1 MLSTWHTSL
10 EDETSQLHQDI
21 SRVLFTQ
28 AEIQQRI
35 GELGRQISSDYADL
49 NPLFVGVLKGVVFFM
64 SDLMRAITI
73 PAHMDFMAIS
83 RYAPQEQLHGQAKG
97 SVRLI
102 KDLEETV
109 DGQHVIFVE
118 DVIDTGL
125 TLNYLLRILKT
136 RSPASL
142 EVCALFDKKEHR
154 LVNTPIKYI
163 GFDLPSRF
171 VVGYGLDYR
180 EGYRHLPFVGE
191 LRPELLNLA

>member
-1 MLSTWHTSL
+1 MQASSFPSPRN
-10 EDETSQLHQDI
+10 ETNGLMRDI

-28 AEIQQRI
+28 EQIQQRV

-49 NPLFVGVLKGVVFFM
+49 NPLFVGVLKGVVFFI

-73 PAHMDFMAIS
+73 PARMDFMAIS
-83 RYAPQEQLHGQAKG
+83 RYAPLGGAKG
-97 SVRLI
+97 PVRLL

-109 DGQHVIFVE
+109 AGQHVIFVE
-118 DVIDTGL
+118 DIIDTGL
-125 TLNYLLRILKT
+125 TLNYLLRILNT

-154 LVNTPIKYI
+154 LVNTPVRYR

>member
-1 MLSTWHTSL
+1 MQSTWHAPL
-10 EDETSQLHQDI
+10 GDESNQLHRDI
-21 SRVLFTQ
+21 NRVLFTQ
-28 AEIQQRI
+28 EQIQQRV
-35 GELGRQISSDYADL
+35 GELGRQISSDYAGL

-73 PAHMDFMAIS
+73 PARMDFMAIS
-83 RYAPQEQLHGQAKG
+83 RYAPHGQAKG
-97 SVRLI
+97 PVRLI

-109 DGQHVIFVE
+109 DAQHVIFVE

-154 LVNTPIKYI
+154 LVNTPVRYL

-191 LRPELLNLA
+191 LRPDLLNLA

>member
-1 MLSTWHTSL
+1 MQASSFP
-10 EDETSQLHQDI
+10 SQSNESNGLTRDI

-28 AEIQQRI
+28 EEIQQRI
-35 GELGRQISSDYADL
+35 GELGRQISSDYAGL

-73 PAHMDFMAIS
+73 PARMDFMAIS
-83 RYAPQEQLHGQAKG
+83 RYAPHGQAKG
-97 SVRLI
+97 PVRLI

-109 DGQHVIFVE
+109 AGQHVIFVE
-118 DVIDTGL
+118 DIIDTGL

-154 LVNTPIKYI
+154 LVETPVRYR

>member
-1 MLSTWHTSL
+1 MQASSFQSPHNEANGLMR
-10 EDETSQLHQDI
+10 DI

-28 AEIQQRI
+28 EEIQQRV
-35 GELGRQISSDYADL
+35 GEMGRQISSDYADL
-49 NPLFVGVLKGVVFFM
+49 NPIFVGVLKGVVFFM

-73 PAHMDFMAIS
+73 PARMDFMAIS
-83 RYAPQEQLHGQAKG
+83 RYAPHGQAKG
-97 SVRLI
+97 PVRLI

-118 DVIDTGL
+118 DIIDTGL

-154 LVNTPIKYI
+154 LVNTPVRYR

>member
-1 MLSTWHTSL
+1 MQATWHLPSG
-10 EDETSQLHQDI
+10 DEPNQLHRDI

-28 AEIQQRI
+28 EEIEQRV
-35 GELGRQISSDYADL
+35 GELGRQISSDYAGL

-73 PAHMDFMAIS
+73 RARMDFMAIS
-83 RYAPQEQLHGQAKG
+83 RYAPHGQAKG
-97 SVRLI
+97 PVRLI
-102 KDLEETV
+102 KDLEEPV

-118 DVIDTGL
+118 DIIDTGL

-142 EVCALFDKKEHR
+142 EVCALFDKREHR
-154 LVNTPIKYI
+154 LVNTPVRYR

-191 LRPELLNLA
+191 LRPEVLNLA

>member
-1 MLSTWHTSL
+1 MQATGHLPSG
-10 EDETSQLHQDI
+10 DESNQLQRDI
-21 SRVLFTQ
+21 SRVLFTSE
-28 AEIQQRI
+28 EIQQRV
-35 GELGRQISSDYADL
+35 GELGSQISSDYAGL

-73 PAHMDFMAIS
+73 PARMDFMAIS
-83 RYAPQEQLHGQAKG
+83 RYAPHGQAKG
-97 SVRLI
+97 PVRLI

-109 DGQHVIFVE
+109 DGQHLIFVE
-118 DVIDTGL
+118 DIIDTGL

-142 EVCALFDKKEHR
+142 EVCALFDKTDYR
-154 LVNTPIKYI
+154 LVNTPIKYR

-191 LRPELLNLA
+191 LRPDLLMLA

>member
-1 MLSTWHTSL
+1 MQSTWHAPL
-10 EDETSQLHQDI
+10 GDESNQLHRDI
-21 SRVLFTQ
+21 NRVLFPQ
-28 AEIQQRI
+28 EQIQQRV
-35 GELGRQISSDYADL
+35 GELGRQISSDYAGL

-73 PAHMDFMAIS
+73 PARMDFMAIS
-83 RYAPQEQLHGQAKG
+83 RYAPHGQAKG
-97 SVRLI
+97 PVRLI
-102 KDLEETV
+102 KDLEETI
-109 DGQHVIFVE
+109 DAQHVIFVE

-154 LVNTPIKYI
+154 LVNTPVRYL

-191 LRPELLNLA
+191 LRPDLLNLA

>member
-1 MLSTWHTSL
+1 MQASSFP
-10 EDETSQLHQDI
+10 SQSNESNGLTRDI

-28 AEIQQRI
+28 EEIQQRI
-35 GELGRQISSDYADL
+35 GELGRQISSEYAGL

-73 PAHMDFMAIS
+73 PARMDFMAIS
-83 RYAPQEQLHGQAKG
+83 RYAPHGQAKG
-97 SVRLI
+97 PVRLI

-109 DGQHVIFVE
+109 AGQHVIFVE
-118 DVIDTGL
+118 DIIDTGL

-154 LVNTPIKYI
+154 LVETPVRYR

>member
-1 MLSTWHTSL
+1 MMQATWHSPSG
-10 EDETSQLHQDI
+10 DESNQLYRDI

-28 AEIQQRI
+28 EEIQQRV
-35 GELGRQISSDYADL
+35 GELGRQISNDYAGL

-64 SDLMRAITI
+64 SDLMRAITT
-73 PAHMDFMAIS
+73 PARMDFMAIS
-83 RYAPQEQLHGQAKG
+83 RYAPLGGAKG
-97 SVRLI
+97 PVRLI

-118 DVIDTGL
+118 DIIDTGL

-154 LVNTPIKYI
+154 LVNTPVRYR

>member
-1 MLSTWHTSL
+1 MQASSFQSPHNEASGLMR
-10 EDETSQLHQDI
+10 DI

-28 AEIQQRI
+28 EEIQQRV
-35 GELGRQISSDYADL
+35 GEMGRQISSDYAGL
-49 NPLFVGVLKGVVFFM
+49 NPIFVGVLKGVVFFM

-73 PAHMDFMAIS
+73 PARMDFMAIS
-83 RYAPQEQLHGQAKG
+83 RYAPQNGQAKG
-97 SVRLI
+97 PVRLI

-118 DVIDTGL
+118 DIIDTGL

-154 LVNTPIKYI
+154 LVNTPVRYLRVRSSFRVSSSDMGWTTARDIDTCRLWENC
-163 GFDLPSRF
+163 DLSCST
-171 VVGYGLDYR
+171 
-180 EGYRHLPFVGE
+180 
-191 LRPELLNLA
+191 

>member
-1 MLSTWHTSL
+1 
-10 EDETSQLHQDI
+10 
-21 SRVLFTQ
+21 
-28 AEIQQRI
+28 
-35 GELGRQISSDYADL
+35 
-49 NPLFVGVLKGVVFFM
+49 
-64 SDLMRAITI
+64 
-73 PAHMDFMAIS
+73 MAIS
-83 RYAPQEQLHGQAKG
+83 RYAPQGQPHGQAKG

-154 LVNTPIKYI
+154 LVNTPVKYI
-163 GFDLPSRF
+163 GFDLPFAFRRRIWA
-171 VVGYGLDYR
+171 GLPR
-180 EGYRHLPFVGE
+180 GVSASTVCGRTAPSA
-191 LRPELLNLA
+191 NLT

>member
-1 MLSTWHTSL
+1 MQATWHAPL
-10 EDETSQLHQDI
+10 GDESNPLQRDI

-28 AEIQQRI
+28 EEIERRV
-35 GELGRQISSDYADL
+35 GELGKQISSDYAGL

-73 PAHMDFMAIS
+73 SARMDFMAIS
-83 RYAPQEQLHGQAKG
+83 RYAPHGQAKG
-97 SVRLI
+97 PVRLI

-118 DVIDTGL
+118 DIIDTGL

-154 LVNTPIKYI
+154 LVNTPVRYR
-163 GFDLPSRF
+163 GFELPSRF

>member
-1 MLSTWHTSL
+1 MQASSFPSPNNDPTGLTR
-10 EDETSQLHQDI
+10 DI

-28 AEIQQRI
+28 EKIQQRI
-35 GELGRQISSDYADL
+35 GELGKQISCDYAGL

-73 PAHMDFMAIS
+73 PARMDFMAIS
-83 RYAPQEQLHGQAKG
+83 RYAPHGQAKG
-97 SVRLI
+97 PVRLI

-142 EVCALFDKKEHR
+142 ELCALFDKKEHR
-154 LVNTPIKYI
+154 LVNTPVRYR

>member
-1 MLSTWHTSL
+1 MQASSFPSPPNEKNGLMR
-10 EDETSQLHQDI
+10 DI
-21 SRVLFTQ
+21 SRVLFSQ
-28 AEIQQRI
+28 EEIQQRVS
-35 GELGRQISSDYADL
+35 ELGRQISSDYAGW
-49 NPLFVGVLKGVVFFM
+49 NPLFVGVLRGVVFFM

-73 PAHMDFMAIS
+73 PARMDFMAIS
-83 RYAPQEQLHGQAKG
+83 RYAPHGQAKG
-97 SVRLI
+97 PVRLI

-154 LVNTPIKYI
+154 LVNTPVKYI

-171 VVGYGLDYR
+171 VVGYGLDYS

-191 LRPELLNLA
+191 LRPELINLA

>member
-1 MLSTWHTSL
+1 MQATWHLPSG
-10 EDETSQLHQDI
+10 DESNQLHRDI
-21 SRVLFTQ
+21 SRVLVTQ
-28 AEIQQRI
+28 DEIQQRVV
-35 GELGRQISSDYADL
+35 ELGRQISSDYADL

-64 SDLMRAITI
+64 SDLMRTLTI
-73 PAHMDFMAIS
+73 PARMDFMAIS
-83 RYAPQEQLHGQAKG
+83 RYAPHGQAKG
-97 SVRLI
+97 PVRLI

-118 DVIDTGL
+118 DIIDTGL

-142 EVCALFDKKEHR
+142 EVCALFDKKDHR
-154 LVNTPIKYI
+154 LVNTQIKYR

-171 VVGYGLDYR
+171 VVGYGLDYC
-180 EGYRHLPFVGE
+180 EEYRHLPFVGE

>member
-1 MLSTWHTSL
+1 MRSTWHTSP
-10 EDETSQLHQDI
+10 EDETSRLHQDI

-28 AEIQQRI
+28 EEIQQRI
-35 GELGRQISSDYADL
+35 GELGRQISSDYTGL

-64 SDLMRAITI
+64 SDLMRAISI
-73 PAHMDFMAIS
+73 PARMDFMAIS
-83 RYAPQEQLHGQAKG
+83 RYAPRGQVKG
-97 SVRLI
+97 PVRLV

-109 DGQHVIFVE
+109 SGQHVIFME
-118 DVIDTGL
+118 DIIDTGL

-142 EVCALFDKKEHR
+142 EVCALFDKKEYR
-154 LVNTPIKYI
+154 LVNTPVKYI

-171 VVGYGLDYR
+171 VVGYGLDYH

-191 LRPELLNLA
+191 LWPELLNLG

>member
-1 MLSTWHTSL
+1 M
-10 EDETSQLHQDI
+10 
-21 SRVLFTQ
+21 
-28 AEIQQRI
+28 
-35 GELGRQISSDYADL
+35 
-49 NPLFVGVLKGVVFFM
+49 GVLKGVVFFM

-73 PAHMDFMAIS
+73 PARIDFMAIS
-83 RYAPQEQLHGQAKG
+83 RYAPQGQPHSQAKG
-97 SVRLI
+97 TVRLI

-154 LVNTPIKYI
+154 LVNTPVKYI
-163 GFDLPSRF
+163 GFTLPSRF

-180 EGYRHLPFVGE
+180 E
-191 LRPELLNLA
+191 

>member
-1 MLSTWHTSL
+1 MQSTWHAPL
-10 EDETSQLHQDI
+10 GDESNLLYRDI

-28 AEIQQRI
+28 EEIKQRVVA
-35 GELGRQISSDYADL
+35 LGSQISSDYAGL

-64 SDLMRAITI
+64 SDLMRTITI
-73 PAHMDFMAIS
+73 PARMDYMAIS
-83 RYAPQEQLHGQAKG
+83 RYAPHGQAKG
-97 SVRLI
+97 PVRLI
-102 KDLEETV
+102 KDLEEAV

-118 DVIDTGL
+118 DIIDTGL

-142 EVCALFDKKEHR
+142 EVCALFDKKDHR
-154 LVNTPIKYI
+154 LVNTPVKYR

-191 LRPELLNLA
+191 LRPELLTLA

>member
-1 MLSTWHTSL
+1 MQASSFPSPNNDPNGLMR
-10 EDETSQLHQDI
+10 DI

-28 AEIQQRI
+28 EEIQQRI
-35 GELGRQISSDYADL
+35 GELGKQISSDYADL

-73 PAHMDFMAIS
+73 PARMDFMAIS
-83 RYAPQEQLHGQAKG
+83 RYAPHGQAKG
-97 SVRLI
+97 PVRLI

-154 LVNTPIKYI
+154 LINTPVRYC

-171 VVGYGLDYR
+171 VVGYGLDYC